1 MAIDLSNKEIK
12 RGALQALNLI
22 LQSRYRKIK
31 IEPDPNDPT
40 NSKSKLK
47 MPKNIDDTPPPQS
60 SSPQG
65 DAAEAARLKKIE
77 QDLSDENLEQELKDI
92 KADTIF
98 KDIANRQEQERI
110 KGKKAELD
118 KLRQTAKTGLAD
130 FSDFTMD
137 LFKAIK
143 SQLNTAKDPEDSYS
157 RLNPT
162 YAGSKLLMPGQAYF
176 DKKETPKI
184 QIYFDQSGSWGTSE
198 VDKGL
203 SGLASLTTFER
214 KGRIKLLPPLYF
226 ANSLHDNAD
235 DARAERG
242 THGFPDVLQDIKSKL
257 ASGEVNNVIIMSD
270 NDLDSQTNW
279 PSCPKVEVRG
289 CVWWI

>member
-31 IEPDPNDPT
+31 IEPDPDDPT

-47 MPKNIDDTPPPQS
+47 MPKNIDDTPPPPPPSLQ
-60 SSPQG
+60 
-65 DAAEAARLKKIE
+65 DAAAEATRLKKIE
-77 QDLSDENLEQELKDI
+77 QGLSDENLEQELKDI
-92 KADTIF
+92 KADITF
-98 KDIANRQEQERI
+98 KDIASQQEQERI
-110 KGKKAELD
+110 KGKQAELD
-118 KLRQTAKTGLAD
+118 KLRRTAKTGLAD

-162 YAGSKLLMPGQAYF
+162 YAGSELLMPGQAYF

-184 QIYFDQSGSWGTSE
+184 QVYFDQSGSWGSSE

-203 SGLASLTTFER
+203 SGLESLTTFER
-214 KGRIKLLPPLYF
+214 KGKIKILPPLYF
-226 ANSLHDNAD
+226 SNKLHDNAD
-235 DARAERG
+235 DARAEKG
-242 THGFPDVLQDIKSKL
+242 THGFPYVLQDIKSKL

-270 NDLDSQTNW
+270 DDLDSQTNW

-289 CVWWI
+289 CV